1 MIGRKTSTAKPAA
14 REMSQGQ
21 LAYETKR
28 AAEAGLSLDAWLA
41 RKARAAS
48 VPAVKT
54 EPAAKAKR
62 GLVGRLLDR
71 AHKPI

>member
-1 MIGRKTSTAKPAA
+1 MIGRKTSNAKPGA
-14 REMSQGQ
+14 RAMSQGQ
-21 LAYETKR
+21 LAYETRR

-41 RKARAAS
+41 RKARDAAGP
-48 VPAVKT
+48 VVKAEPAVK
-54 EPAAKAKR
+54 AR